1 LARRL
6 ANWCVACVL
15 HLHSGLQSQ
24 PVGNVAAFATERW
37 TRLPAT
43 VLPSGQPYNRSQ
55 SSLQLPKL
63 FIAHLR
69 VGKEVRK
76 ILFGARTSRCISCV
90 LTRDP
95 SRSLRKAAPSPLQ
108 TSTTATSP
116 PTSATPTRTTFPRS
130 GVDHTS
136 TSTSSNHAGPQEGP
150 RSPKERL
157 DDLLASEKTF
167 YRSEDSS
174 VDSIEENKS
183 RCVPW

>member
-1 LARRL
+1 MSQLSQQNDGLDSQLQFFPQDSPTIGRNQVYNSPKTSTPISESGKRYAKVYL
-6 ANWCVACVL
+6 ELEHFVAI
-15 HLHSGLQSQ
+15 
-24 PVGNVAAFATERW
+24 R
-37 TRLPAT
+37 
-43 VLPSGQPYNRSQ
+43 
-55 SSLQLPKL
+55 
-63 FIAHLR
+63 
-69 VGKEVRK
+69 
-76 ILFGARTSRCISCV
+76 V

-136 TSTSSNHAGPQEGP
+136 TSTSSNYAGPQEGP

>member
-1 LARRL
+1 MSQLSQH
-6 ANWCVACVL
+6 NDGFD
-15 HLHSGLQSQ
+15 SQLQFFPQDSPTIGRNQ
-24 PVGNVAAFATERW
+24 VYNSPN
-37 TRLPAT
+37 
-43 VLPSGQPYNRSQ
+43 PSSPISEPGKRYAKVY
-55 SSLQLPKL
+55 LELEH
-63 FIAHLR
+63 FIAFR
-69 VGKEVRK
+69 
-76 ILFGARTSRCISCV
+76 V

-116 PTSATPTRTTFPRS
+116 PTSATPTRTTFPR
-130 GVDHTS
+130 GGIDHTS